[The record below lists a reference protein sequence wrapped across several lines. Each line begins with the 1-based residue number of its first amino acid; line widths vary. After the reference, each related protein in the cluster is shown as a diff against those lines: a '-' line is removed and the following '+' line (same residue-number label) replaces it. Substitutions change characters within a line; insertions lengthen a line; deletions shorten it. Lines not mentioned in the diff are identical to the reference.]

1 METLT
6 AIIRAKPGHE
16 NTVAAELAKVGE
28 FAAANEPDTLGF
40 FVAQDPDDRCRFTT
54 YERFTDAA
62 ARDRHNNGEGSKGFF
77 AAAGHLLDGEVTI
90 VMATE
95 IWPK

>member
-16 NTVAAELAKVGE
+16 DTVAAELSKVGE
-28 FAAANEPDTLGF
+28 FATAHEPDTIGF
-40 FVAQDPDDRCRFTT
+40 FVAQDPDDPCRFTT

-62 ARDRHNNGEGSKGFF
+62 ARDLHNNGEGSKGFF

-90 VMATE
+90 VTATE
-95 IWPK
+95 IWPQ